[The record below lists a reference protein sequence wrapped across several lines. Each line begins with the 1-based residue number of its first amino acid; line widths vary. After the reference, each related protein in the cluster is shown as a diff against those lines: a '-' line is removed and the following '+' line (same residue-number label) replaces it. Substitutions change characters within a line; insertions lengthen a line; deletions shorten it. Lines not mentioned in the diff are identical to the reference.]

1 MMNVYKKSLC
11 TLCAVLL
18 STIVFA
24 EQNWWEEDDFSSE
37 GDGFKYEQIFS
48 TRNIKTITEAQMIAL
63 FNQKTN
69 EYLKISSQ
77 CAYEWMVYDE
87 AYKQHNNW
95 EIRIMRQSKAGS
107 ADHDYD
113 IWFYFSN
120 GVFLLRFAEEHF
132 LSTVFEMGC
141 SSRPIDNTTAAKITN
156 ELLDCQVAAR
166 RMWLNHGLTPKGFL
180 PVKFE

>member
-1 MMNVYKKSLC
+1 MINKKFLSGILC
-11 TLCAVLL
+11 IILYSIPL
-18 STIVFA
+18 FA

-48 TRNIKTITEAQMIAL
+48 TRNDKKMIEAQMLAL
-63 FNQKTN
+63 FNQKMD
-69 EYLKISSQ
+69 EYLKISFQ
-77 CAYEWMVYDE
+77 CAYEWMIYDE

-95 EIRIMRQSKAGS
+95 EVRIMQQSKAGS

-156 ELLDCQVAAR
+156 ELLDWQVAAR

>member
-1 MMNVYKKSLC
+1 MINKKFLSGILC
-11 TLCAVLL
+11 IILYSIPL
-18 STIVFA
+18 FA
-24 EQNWWEEDDFSSE
+24 EQYWWEEDDFSSE

-48 TRNIKTITEAQMIAL
+48 TRNDKKMIEAQMLAL
-63 FNQKTN
+63 FNQKMD
-69 EYLKISSQ
+69 EYLKTSSQ

-107 ADHDYD
+107 ANHDYD

-141 SSRPIDNTTAAKITN
+141 SSQPIDNTTAAKITN

-166 RMWLNHGLTPKGFL
+166 RMWLNRGLTPKGLL